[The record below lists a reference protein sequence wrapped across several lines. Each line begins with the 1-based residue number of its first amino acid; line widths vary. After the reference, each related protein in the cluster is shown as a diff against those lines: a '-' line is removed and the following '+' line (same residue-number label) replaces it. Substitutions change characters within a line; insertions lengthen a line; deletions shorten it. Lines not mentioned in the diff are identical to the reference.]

1 MRPLQ
6 NIINDYKSKPLTE
19 LEFLIG
25 KDNHSEFSENNENYQ
40 IEVNLLW
47 DDQSDKVIRMD
58 VFTDYL
64 KKRKWWYLGD
74 RPVYSML
81 KNSTDSIDEW
91 VDPRLNVKGKF

>member
-25 KDNHSEFSENNENYQ
+25 KDNHFEFSENNKNYQ

-47 DDQSDKVIRMD
+47 DDQANKVIRMD

-64 KKRKWWYLGD
+64 TQDGRIPRFILGL
-74 RPVYSML
+74 MG
-81 KNSTDSIDEW
+81 KNK
-91 VDPRLNVKGKF
+91 NG

>member
-19 LEFLIG
+19 LEFLID
-25 KDNHSEFSENNENYQ
+25 KDNHFEFSENNKNYQ

-47 DDQSDKVIRMD
+47 DDQANKVIRMD

-64 KKRKWWYLGD
+64 TQDGRIPRFILGL
-74 RPVYSML
+74 MG
-81 KNSTDSIDEW
+81 KNK
-91 VDPRLNVKGKF
+91 NG

>member
-19 LEFLIG
+19 LEFLVD
-25 KDNHSEFSENNENYQ
+25 KDNHFEFSKNDKNYQ

-47 DDQSDKVIRMD
+47 DDQAKKVMRMD

-64 KKRKWWYLGD
+64 TQDGRIPRFILGF
-74 RPVYSML
+74 MG
-81 KNSTDSIDEW
+81 KNKNGW
-91 VDPRLNVKGKF
+91 RY